1 MLSVPAR
8 HAICRTTSSTTR
20 ALFTTSSLPSASSST
35 PAPPSR
41 STRTDKPK
49 RDPEYRLR
57 TRVLRSAAY
66 ATHELAS
73 SSPSHPTPPRPDAAA
88 RPHSKG
94 YVAQAGFRVTPHR
107 RAAERTR
114 VGGAKSGR
122 GALVGIDSQQVEA
135 SMAHKGTRHSGAPL
149 VRRHDRGAA
158 HSGAGPAAPTR
169 RRDAAAGP
177 PSSSRSLHTSAAAAR
192 GSVRLAEESLAGLDA
207 DLDLSGSADGGLW
220 DDADFGAEGG
230 AGGKGKARARE
241 LEMGDFVEISRN
253 GSPTSGIYL
262 SRSPNTARR
271 IVLLSASGF
280 RSEHSLDDVTHTIP
294 SLVPSAV
301 ARRVVA
307 VSRAAPDVER
317 DKEGGAGWDPSEECV
332 IEALQGLRRLA
343 IEVEDETQRLVARGA
358 NDLFRILHATPA
370 LAPAPPALKAKGK
383 GKKASR
389 VSSSSP
395 STTPAPPRSVTVPSA
410 LAALRIPSL
419 DAPPARHLAMH
430 RLLMAQPAHFLA
442 DEVALRH
449 TGRFDLRSR
458 DEAERFERV
467 RQWTRERT
475 VGGELEAWS
484 DKCAR
489 VREWG
494 RSQRAATASA
504 PRGDGDSDTADG
516 ALAQL
521 AVPEDDPTFRW
532 SATDLVVFA
541 FLRDALAGERLLQAQ
556 PHMAIAPS
564 LLKAVDAASL
574 RLRTTSPSPS
584 PSSSSSSSSS
594 SPSGADAPPVER
606 DVQKAQVR
614 QFLGDVG
621 IVAPWENWTAHERVT
636 GLAEWDDMGTR
647 VERALVQ
654 RSSVVKKPS
663 STATKAAAPPASG
676 EFYPEDPHDAVR
688 HDFGSATV
696 YTIDDIGASELDD
709 GISLAPGPP
718 SSSSTGGKTWWVHV
732 HVADP
737 TALLHPGHLLAKLAR
752 VRDHTE
758 YFPEKTWAMLPEQF
772 VVGQRMSLGAL
783 EGAQQGQRVLS
794 LGMRVDAESGEVL
807 ENEVKVGVV
816 RDVRRLTYSAVDRA
830 LGYTPPPSGRVL
842 RSWAPAAADEREQ
855 GASTSA
861 AATQTSRPERSTD
874 DALLETDLAAVA
886 DLRTLHDLAGKLLRA
901 RVASSALFWQFPSAS
916 VSISPKPLV
925 PHFRT
930 APTPTFYA
938 SPPHVS
944 LQLPSAAAI
953 SGHVSHADSPAQLLV
968 SEMMVAANRSAA
980 RFAVE
985 RSIAAPFRTQSAPAV
1000 SDEADLEAV
1009 LAMRNPS
1016 TGQAPAVEVLK
1027 HAIDFL
1033 PGSTTPTPGPHWPMG
1048 IGGEYGYLKVTSP
1061 LRRYSDLFAH
1071 YQLKSALLQKSA
1083 SASSFAPRLSLAH
1096 VQTHIDGFAAASKAR
1111 HRLDGAAS
1119 AFWALWVLQPHLD
1132 RLSSTTLSSTSPY
1145 PPSHA
1150 SAPHT
1155 APDDP
1160 EVLDLLAHRLTAL
1173 ALRLPTFSA
1182 VENIYVQPVLLPQ
1195 LGLRGTLQV
1204 DHAAEGGA
1212 VGEEVGV
1219 RIAQCV
1225 MGPRSRVICV
1235 RR

>member
-1 MLSVPAR
+1 MLAAPTR
-8 HAICRTTSSTTR
+8 HAARRTTSPTTR
-20 ALFTTSSLPSASSST
+20 AIFTTSSVPSASSST
-35 PAPPSR
+35 PPPPPQP
-41 STRTDKPK
+41 TRADKPK
-49 RDPEYRLR
+49 PDLEYRLR

-73 SSPSHPTPPRPDAAA
+73 LPSSSSSTPPPNPDHAP
-88 RPHSKG
+88 RPHSKD
-94 YVAQAGFRVTPHR
+94 YVAQAGFRATPYR

-114 VGGAKSGR
+114 AGNGKTGR
-122 GALVGIDSQQVEA
+122 GALVGVDSKQVEA

-149 VRRHDRGAA
+149 VRRQDRSPAQ
-158 HSGAGPAAPTR
+158 SGLKSTAPPRRRHAAP
-169 RRDAAAGP
+169 DP

-220 DDADFGAEGG
+220 DDADFGVEGG
-230 AGGKGKARARE
+230 AGAKGKARARE

-253 GSPTSGIYL
+253 GIPTSGIYL
-262 SRSPNTARR
+262 SRSHNTARR

-301 ARRVVA
+301 VRRVVA
-307 VSRAAPDVER
+307 VSHAAPDVER
-317 DKEGGAGWDPSEECV
+317 DKEGGAGWDPSDQCV

-358 NDLFRILHATPA
+358 NDLYRILHAPPTPS
-370 LAPAPPALKAKGK
+370 PAPPSPKSKSKGK
-383 GKKASR
+383 GKKVPAAA
-389 VSSSSP
+389 SSP
-395 STTPAPPRSVTVPSA
+395 PSTALTPPKSVTVPSA

-449 TGRFDLRSR
+449 TGRFGLRPR

-475 VGGELEAWS
+475 VSGELEAWA

-494 RSQRAATASA
+494 RAQRAGTASLSA
-504 PRGDGDSDTADG
+504 GDSHGDSPDG
-516 ALAQL
+516 ALEQL
-521 AVPEDDPTFRW
+521 VVPQDDPTFRW
-532 SATDLVVFA
+532 SPSDLVVFA
-541 FLRDALAGERLLQAQ
+541 FLRDTLAGERLLQAQ

-574 RLRTTSPSPS
+574 RLRTTSPS
-584 PSSSSSSSSS
+584 SSSSS
-594 SPSGADAPPVER
+594 AAVPPLER

-614 QFLGDVG
+614 RFLGDVG
-621 IVAPWENWTAHERVT
+621 VVAPWENWTAHERVT

-647 VERALVQ
+647 VERALAQ
-654 RSSVVKKPS
+654 RS
-663 STATKAAAPPASG
+663 AAAKKLAPTALKATAPLASSD
-676 EFYPEDPHDAVR
+676 FYREDPHDAVR

-737 TALLHPGHLLAKLAR
+737 TAQLHPGHLLAKLAR

-758 YFPEKTWAMLPEQF
+758 YFPEKTWAMLPERF

-783 EGAQQGQRVLS
+783 EGDAQGQRVLS
-794 LGMRVDAESGEVL
+794 LGMRVDAETGEVL
-807 ENEVKVGVV
+807 ENEVKMGIV
-816 RDVRRLTYSAVDRA
+816 RDVRRLTYGAVDRA

-842 RSWAPAAADEREQ
+842 RSWATPTAGRDEAQ
-855 GASTSA
+855 GDESA
-861 AATQTSRPERSTD
+861 AAAARTRRPDRPTD
-874 DALLETDLAAVA
+874 DALLETDSNAIT
-886 DLRTLHDLAGKLLRA
+886 DLRTLHDLAGKLLRG

-916 VSISPKPLV
+916 VSVAPKPLA
-925 PHFRT
+925 PHFL
-930 APTPTFYA
+930 ASPGPTFYA
-938 SPPHVS
+938 SAPRVS

-953 SGHVSHADSPAQLLV
+953 SGHASHADSPAQLLV

-985 RSIAAPFRTQSAPAV
+985 RSIAAPFRTQSAPAI
-1000 SDEADLEAV
+1000 SDSADLEAV
-1009 LAMRNPS
+1009 LALRNPS

-1048 IGGEYGYLKVTSP
+1048 IDGEYGYLKVTSP

-1071 YQLKSALLQKSA
+1071 YQLKSALLPA
-1083 SASSFAPRLSLAH
+1083 SASTPSFAPRLSLAQ
-1096 VQTHIDGFAAASKAR
+1096 VQAHIDGFAAASKAR
-1111 HRLDGAAS
+1111 HRLDSAAS

-1132 RLSSTTLSSTSPY
+1132 RLSSSTLSSPN
-1145 PPSHA
+1145 PSM
-1150 SAPHT
+1150 SALRT

-1160 EVLDLLAHRLTAL
+1160 ETVDLLAHRLTAL

-1182 VENIYVQPVLLPQ
+1182 VENVYVQPILIPQ

-1204 DHAAEGGA
+1204 DHAAQGGA

-1225 MGPRSRVICV
+1225 MGPRSRVVCV